1 MNVSVAMATFN
12 GEKYLKEQLD
22 SILCQLDFKDEVII
36 SDDGSTDETLNLLNE
51 YKNDKRVQVIKNP
64 RKGVVSNFDNALRN
78 SNNEVIFLS
87 DQDDIWLPNKVEVV
101 KKCFLNSEKDL
112 VLHNGL
118 IFQDNVDVLNKL
130 LIKKMRHGVMINV
143 LKSCYWGC
151 CMAFKRNLLHHI
163 LPFPSHVPAHDQW
176 IGLVAEKRRQS
187 IFLNKPLIM
196 HRVHKNNVSRP
207 LPLSQKLSFRVRLLQ
222 SFLNSKG
229 MKD

>member
-1 MNVSVAMATFN
+1 MATFN

-101 KKCFLNSEKDL
+101 KKCFLNSE
-112 VLHNGL
+112 NTT
-118 IFQDNVDVLNKL
+118 
-130 LIKKMRHGVMINV
+130 
-143 LKSCYWGC
+143 
-151 CMAFKRNLLHHI
+151 
-163 LPFPSHVPAHDQW
+163 
-176 IGLVAEKRRQS
+176 
-187 IFLNKPLIM
+187 
-196 HRVHKNNVSRP
+196 
-207 LPLSQKLSFRVRLLQ
+207 LSS
-222 SFLNSKG
+222 S
-229 MKD
+229 

>member
-12 GEKYLKEQLD
+12 GEKFLKEQLD

-36 SDDGSTDETLNLLNE
+36 SDDGSTDRTLNLLHE
-51 YKNDKRVQVIKNP
+51 YKNDKRIKVLKNP
-64 RKGVVSNFDNALRN
+64 RKGVVSNFENALRN
-78 SNNEVIFLS
+78 SSNEVIFLS

-101 KKCFLNSEKDL
+101 KNCFLNSEKDL

-118 IFQDNVDVLNKL
+118 IFQDNADVLNKL
-130 LIKKMRHGVMINV
+130 LIKKMRHGVAINL

-151 CMAFKRNLLHHI
+151 CMAFKKNLLRYI
-163 LPFPSHVPAHDQW
+163 LPFPSPVPAHDQW

-187 IFLNKPLIM
+187 VFLYKPLIM

-207 LPLSQKLSFRVRLLQ
+207 LPLSQKLNFRVRLLQ
-222 SFLNSKG
+222 SFLNSNKT
-229 MKD
+229 KD